1 MRHYP
6 TDLLLAVEHV
16 ERLVAAEPD
25 SEAARLLAAHDLTGL
40 FDGTTLTEGLDEL
53 FGGLGQYPWRS
64 LSGSDDVEEF
74 SPVGTVLL
82 DDDVPSRTL
91 RGLLL
96 GWATG
101 NEVVIRTGRRDLW
114 QAVTGLL
121 RQAGF
126 PLPDASVRGP
136 RKDGVDGDDD
146 TADGL
151 LVDVPEPRVRI
162 DAAAG
167 ARAGRAAAVLAA
179 DCRAEWVGR
188 LFNRDYL
195 VGTRLAVA
203 RSRDAEQDAGRVG
216 AKLRYLVERA
226 RRTPY
231 YRDLPRVADRSDL
244 TLLPV
249 LDKAEL
255 DAHTLPVSRDMSSD
269 APPSGEVLRSGAT
282 TGGPRYIVYSLADW
296 SNMVREAVP
305 VLYGVGLE
313 KGDRLINALFG
324 GSLYGGLITSSCE
337 FSQMPIECYTTGQH
351 ITVDDLLTLVR
362 SFSVN
367 AVVGQPALILPMLRE
382 AKARDAGLRLEKVV
396 YGGTAMTETDKAWLR
411 EHLGVRVISSI
422 VAANDGAQLG
432 YQCRELDGTL
442 HHLCDDYNLIE
453 VVDDDG
459 RPLADGEAGELLVTS
474 LQKFEGPL
482 IRYRIGDVGR
492 ITVRDCGCGVSGRV
506 LEYLGR
512 SDGLIKVKARTV
524 LYNEILA
531 ALSVFQVSRLQVE
544 ITSSDGTDTVI
555 VRTESPLDL
564 DPEKVRHLLSGEFEA
579 LSDRHAFGD
588 GLEVFRLVVECH
600 GEGALPRNAVSGKIK
615 PVIDRR
621 LE

>member
-1 MRHYP
+1 MRHCP

-16 ERLVAAEPD
+16 ERLVAAEPG
-25 SEAARLLAAHDLTGL
+25 SAAARLLATHDLTGL
-40 FDGTTLTEGLDEL
+40 LDGTTLTEGLEEL

-64 LSGSDDVEEF
+64 LTGGDDVEEF
-74 SPVGTVLL
+74 SPAGTVVL
-82 DDDVPSRTL
+82 DDDAPERTL
-91 RGLLL
+91 RGLLF

-101 NEVVIRTGRRDLW
+101 NEVVIRTGRGEFWR
-114 QAVTGLL
+114 AVTGLFQEAAL
-121 RQAGF
+121 
-126 PLPDASVRGP
+126 PLPGVVVTGADDA
-136 RKDGVDGDDD
+136 

-151 LVDVPEPRVRI
+151 VVEVPEPRVRSGSPL
-162 DAAAG
+162 AG
-167 ARAGRAAAVLAA
+167 PARQAAVLAA
-179 DCRAEWVGR
+179 DSRAEWVRR
-188 LFNRDYL
+188 LFHRDYL
-195 VGTRLAVA
+195 VGTRLAVV
-203 RSRDAEQDAGRVG
+203 RGRDAEGEEERVG
-216 AKLRYLVERA
+216 AKLRYLVGRA

-231 YRDLPRVADRSDL
+231 YRDLPAVTGRADL
-244 TLLPV
+244 TRLPV
-249 LDKAEL
+249 LDKAAL
-255 DAHTLPVSRDMSSD
+255 DAHTPPVSGDMSSG

-282 TGGPRYIVYSLADW
+282 TGGPRYIVYSLTDW
-296 SNMVREAVP
+296 SNMVREAIP

-337 FSQMPIECYTTGQH
+337 FSQMPVECYTTGQH

-362 SFSVN
+362 SFSAN
-367 AVVGQPALILPMLRE
+367 AVVGQPALLLPLLRE
-382 AKARDAGLRLEKVV
+382 ARARDAGLRLEKVV

-442 HHLCDDYNLIE
+442 HHLCDEYNLIE
-453 VVDDDG
+453 VVDEEG
-459 RPLADGEAGELLVTS
+459 RPLPDGEPGHLLVTG

-492 ITVRDCGCGVSGRV
+492 ILPRRDCGCGVSGRV

-531 ALSVFQVSRLQVE
+531 ALSVFQVSQLQVE

-564 DPEKVRHLLSGEFEA
+564 DPEKVRHLLNDEFEA
-579 LSDRHAFGD
+579 LSDRHAFGQ
-588 GLEVFRLVVECH
+588 GLDVFRLVVECS

-615 PVIDRR
+615 PVVDRR